1 MVAKCSQIF
10 PKIVSKLFRSC
21 SKVAIV
27 SILSQ
32 KCPKVVFRNI
42 PNGTQCCPCSSQMV
56 PEGLYLGYHKPTD
69 NWVSTFHLAE
79 VAGIVLA
86 HCCYWRPMW
95 SEKLGRVDQLQVG
108 IAMRAPGGAGNSMYQ
123 IKDCSWY
130 AKFSDLFGCDGK
142 NIKLSGDFVYKNGL
156 GFVPF
161 ISPISKCQTWPLFG
175 FECWYRRPFLGTRAS
190 LDFHEF
196 SILNYNF

>member
-56 PEGLYLGYHKPTD
+56 PEGLYWGYHKPTD
-69 NWVSTFHLAE
+69 NWVSAFHLAE

-108 IAMRAPGGAGNSMYQ
+108 IVMRAPGGAGNSTYVSNQRLCLIDVLNFQ
-123 IKDCSWY
+123 IFLAAMGRISNFQVILFTRMVLCRLY
-130 AKFSDLFGCDGK
+130 RKFQNFKHDHCL
-142 NIKLSGDFVYKNGL
+142 V
-156 GFVPF
+156 
-161 ISPISKCQTWPLFG
+161 
-175 FECWYRRPFLGTRAS
+175 
-190 LDFHEF
+190 
-196 SILNYNF
+196 LNVDTAAHF